1 MANAD
6 AHSRY
11 GMDAFPRALE
21 EEGLQV
27 KMLLPLPLLPPA
39 SGEDETQS
47 DVLDHHLMVITRRTM
62 LTQAEKVSNKWTKL
76 LLGSRHTVFK

>member
-1 MANAD
+1 MLAPCGICLVANAD

-11 GMDAFPRALE
+11 GMDAFPRSLE

-47 DVLDHHLMVITRRTM
+47 DVLDHHLMVITRMNDVDSGRKSE
-62 LTQAEKVSNKWTKL
+62 Q
-76 LLGSRHTVFK
+76 